1 MNTKEENV
9 KELLREVIDPELM
22 VNIIDLGLVYGIAA
36 DESIQKIDIDLT
48 LTSRGCPM
56 GDMIIEDITQKITS
70 NYPDNQVEVHLVWEP
85 AWSMEKLTEQGR
97 IELGY
102 F

>member
-22 VNIIDLGLVYGIAA
+22 VNIIDLGLVYGIAV
-36 DESIQKIDIDLT
+36 DESTQKIDIDLT

-56 GDMIIEDITQKITS
+56 GDMIIEDVTQKITS

-85 AWSMEKLTEQGR
+85 AWSMEKLTERGKE
-97 IELGY
+97 ELGY